1 MYVVNERY
9 PIEIYIQPGKF
20 KMSTENSF
28 INYKELLNEKVS
40 NEHVKESTNI
50 GISNKKEKGVF
61 TEKLMKYLKLDDDIK
76 KSFYLIETNF

>member
-20 KMSTENSF
+20 KMSTENSY
-28 INYKELLNEKVS
+28 INYKELLNEKLS

-50 GISNKKEKGVF
+50 GISNKK
-61 TEKLMKYLKLDDDIK
+61 
-76 KSFYLIETNF
+76 